1 METKSGL
8 STRCVHD
15 GELDDARGA
24 AHTPIYNSTTFR
36 FSSTAALLEV
46 VEGRRQG
53 ALYTRY
59 GQNPTIE
66 SLEAKLA
73 SLEGAEA
80 ALAFCSGMAAEA
92 ALFFA
97 HGRRGIV
104 VLGDAYGGTL
114 DLVGRQLPELGLQTH
129 LLLGSEVDRLEG
141 LLRGGVGLLFLETPT
156 NPALEIFDIR
166 GLAALAHRHG
176 ALLAVDNTF
185 ATPVNQQPL
194 SLGAHL
200 VVHSATKYLGGHSD
214 VTAGTLMG
222 PKVLLDPVNQW
233 RKSLGQMLAPETA
246 ALLMRSLR
254 TLVLRVQRQNA
265 SAAALAQ
272 ALRDHPRVRRV
283 FYPGLPESPGHELAR
298 KQMSGFGGM
307 LTLDLD
313 ASFEQTALVVD
324 RLRLFTIAPSL
335 GGPESLVTLPVA
347 TSHHGMPA
355 AERQRRGIS
364 DSMLRLSI
372 GLEDPED
379 LIADLRQAL
388 AAAP

>member
-1 METKSGL
+1 MEPKHGL

-24 AHTPIYNSTTFR
+24 AHTPIYNTTTFR
-36 FSSTAALLEV
+36 FATTASLLEV
-46 VEGRRQG
+46 VDGRRRG

-73 SLEGAEA
+73 SLEDAEA

-92 ALFFA
+92 ALFLA
-97 HGRRGIV
+97 HGRRGVV

-114 DLVGRQLPELGLQTH
+114 DLVGAQLPELGIDTH
-129 LLLGSEVDRLEG
+129 LLLGHELDRLAE
-141 LLRGGVGLLFLETPT
+141 LLRAGTGLLFFETPT

-166 GLAALAHRHG
+166 RLAALAHAHG
-176 ALLAVDNTF
+176 ALVAVDNTF

-194 SLGAHL
+194 ALGAD
-200 VVHSATKYLGGHSD
+200 VVCHSATKYLGGHSD
-214 VTAGTLMG
+214 VTAGALMG
-222 PKVLLDPVNQW
+222 PRRLIEAIQPW

-246 ALLMRSLR
+246 GLLLRSLR
-254 TLVLRVQRQNA
+254 TLVVRVRRQNE
-265 SAAALAQ
+265 SAAALAA
-272 ALRDHPRVRRV
+272 ALREHPRVRRV
-283 FYPGLPESPGHELAR
+283 FYPGLDDCAGHDLAR
-298 KQMSGFGGM
+298 RQMSGFGGM
-307 LTLDLD
+307 LTLELD
-313 ASFEQTALVVD
+313 ADFAGTAAVVD
-324 RLRLFTIAPSL
+324 RLRVFTIAPSL

-355 AERQRRGIS
+355 AERARRGIT

-372 GLEDPED
+372 GLEDAED
-379 LIADLRQAL
+379 LLADLRQAL
-388 AAAP
+388 E

>member
-1 METKSGL
+1 MDTKLGL

-15 GELDDARGA
+15 GELEDDRGA

-36 FSSTAALLEV
+36 FPSTAALLEV
-46 VEGRRQG
+46 VEGRREG
-53 ALYTRY
+53 PLYTRY
-59 GQNPTIE
+59 GQNPTIK

-73 SLEGAEA
+73 SLEGAET

-97 HGRRGIV
+97 HGQRGIA

-114 DLVGRQLPELGLQTH
+114 DLVGGQLPELGLKTH
-129 LLLGSEVDRLEG
+129 LLLGSESDRLEE

-156 NPALEIFDIR
+156 NPALEILDIR
-166 GLAALAHRHG
+166 RLAALAHRHG

-194 SLGAHL
+194 SLGADL

-222 PKVLLDPVNQW
+222 PKHLVDPVNPW
-233 RKSLGQMLAPETA
+233 RKSLGQMIAPETA

-254 TLVLRVQRQNA
+254 TLVVRVQRQNA
-265 SAAALAQ
+265 SAAALAE
-272 ALRDHPRVRRV
+272 AFRNHPRVRRV
-283 FYPGLPESPGHELAR
+283 FYPGLPESPGHELALS
-298 KQMSGFGGM
+298 QMSGFGGM

-313 ASFEQTALVVD
+313 ASFEQTAAVVD
-324 RLRLFTIAPSL
+324 RLRVFTIAPSL

-355 AERQRRGIS
+355 QERQRRGIS

-379 LIADLRQAL
+379 LIADLRHAL
-388 AAAP
+388 NTAP

>member
-1 METKSGL
+1 METKPGL

-15 GELDDARGA
+15 GELEDARGA

-36 FSSTAALLEV
+36 FPSTAALLEV
-46 VEGRRQG
+46 VEGRRKG

-114 DLVGRQLPELGLQTH
+114 DLVGGQLPELGLQTH

-156 NPALEIFDIR
+156 NPTLEIFDIR
-166 GLAALAHRHG
+166 GLAALAHRQG

-194 SLGAHL
+194 SLGADL

-246 ALLMRSLR
+246 ALLLRSLR
-254 TLVLRVQRQNA
+254 TLVVRVQRQNA

-298 KQMSGFGGM
+298 RQMSGFGGM
-307 LTLDLD
+307 LTIELE

-355 AERQRRGIS
+355 AERRRRGIS